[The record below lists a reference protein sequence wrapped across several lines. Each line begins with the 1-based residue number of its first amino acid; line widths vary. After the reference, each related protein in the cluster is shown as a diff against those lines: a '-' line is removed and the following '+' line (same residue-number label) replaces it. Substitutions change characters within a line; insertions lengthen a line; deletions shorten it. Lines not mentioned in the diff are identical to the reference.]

1 MSSYTWRHDHFW
13 QGLLRVNPRIRPEDF
28 GNRGESAITYGKIPV
43 AIPRFLLRKT
53 KKKQKQK
60 TPSFDSPWFGLSLLL
75 ALFIPHCWQLCYS
88 WFTAISEMFGNWPEE
103 GPPIFVMS
111 KPLVFSTRL
120 LLMLLLLVSNG
131 RKYKGKFDIDI
142 VFQTLIVFRVRPG
155 IHARNKPRHLLL
167 LFLCK
172 ESPYFSSSMI
182 LLRRPSF
189 ALDIIC
195 FEVISCLGRA

>member
-1 MSSYTWRHDHFW
+1 MVKFPWPHRGSYFVKQKKNKNKKHRHSIRR
-13 QGLLRVNPRIRPEDF
+13 GL
-28 GNRGESAITYGKIPV
+28 A
-43 AIPRFLLRKT
+43 FLLV
-53 KKKQKQK
+53 
-60 TPSFDSPWFGLSLLL
+60 LL